1 MLLNNKHVFI
11 MSTEYQNVM
20 DQKEMVAQYIA
31 QLIEHADEICA
42 NPEMSEAPSPFT
54 LFFSPSFFNRY
65 RLCEKVCLGDLL
77 RCWTTPEDT
86 PWRRMNEQGHLC
98 YIVPGCTNSGF
109 HDACDSVT
117 RHMLLNL
124 KGGIGGFRPSFISYM
139 RKPVCPEPMSLP
151 QVIARI
157 AKHPRVIVNIPHA
170 STYLPK
176 HCGLSCPREDQE
188 RIARY
193 SADLY
198 TDEMA
203 PAGCFAV
210 TAPVSRI
217 VVDMERFVDDAQ
229 EPAAKLGSGV
239 IPTRAYDG
247 TELRNLPSEK
257 RRKQLLRRYYYPHH
271 EELAQ
276 ATRIDL
282 DIFSTARIL
291 DLHSYPETYNI
302 LGVVGEKR
310 PDVCIG
316 FEDYHCPRALAE
328 ALAACAARHG
338 LTAALN
344 DPYSGSLVPLDYYRK
359 DPRVISVMLEIK
371 RSCYMDEQ
379 TLEKHEG
386 MKTIR
391 RFVAE
396 ATDILSTYPVD

>member
-1 MLLNNKHVFI
+1 
-11 MSTEYQNVM
+11 MSTEYQSIM

-31 QLIEHADEICA
+31 QLIEHADEICSA
-42 NPEMSEAPSPFT
+42 PEMNDALAPSPIYH
-54 LFFSPSFFNRY
+54 RWGY
-65 RLCEKVCLGDLL
+65 RATVRMGDLL
-77 RCWTTPEDT
+77 RCWTTPGDT
-86 PWRRMNEQGHLC
+86 PWRCMNEQGHLC
-98 YIVPGCTNSGF
+98 YIVPGCIDSGW

-117 RHMLLNL
+117 RHMRLNL
-124 KGGIGGFRPSFISYM
+124 KGGIDGFRPSFRSYM
-139 RKPVCPEPMSLP
+139 RKPVCREPLSLP

-291 DLHSYPETYNI
+291 DLHSYPETYNM

-344 DPYSGSLVPLDYYRK
+344 DPYSGSVVPLDFYHK

-386 MKTIR
+386 MQTIR

-396 ATDILSTYPVD
+396 ATDILSTYPAD